1 MPAFWTAYVTT
12 RPLGASLADWMALG
26 HARGGLGFASGRSPS
41 PASSVTWRS
50 RARTRPTASR
60 RWAGSLWA
68 TTARGRRMA
77 RWRAEETRK
86 PTRHPAGGHAANWR
100 AMCSPHS
107 GRPTDR

>member
-12 RPLGASLADWMALG
+12 RPLGASLADWT
-26 HARGGLGFASGRSPS
+26 HAAASGLSPS
-41 PASSVTWRS
+41 PASSATWRS